1 MIQGTHVEGWIPKAG
16 TALGGLEPPRR
27 TRPWRVL
34 PGAVC
39 EDKKTI
45 DPHDSKSAS
54 VSARKKPEKAEK
66 AKKHTFTEKSL
77 PKVQDLFINLCYNVS
92 NSLERPHDVRSLPM
106 TGRSA
111 DRRIKHTS
119 MIEINHLVK
128 NYGSKFAVDDI
139 SFTVREGEIV
149 GFLGPNGAGKS
160 TTMNILTGYLS
171 STSGEAKVGGIDILE
186 NPDEAK
192 KLIGFLPEQP
202 PLYVDMTVQ
211 EYLNFVYDIKACRLN
226 RERHL
231 EEIRKVTKI
240 DDVKNRLIR
249 NLSKGYRQR
258 VGIAQALVGNPPV
271 IIFDE
276 PTVGLDPKQIIE
288 IRNLIRSL
296 GKNHTVILSTHILS
310 EVQSVCDR
318 IVIINEGKIIADERT
333 ENITQVVE
341 DNRRYAV
348 KVAGPQREVA
358 AALRQIPG
366 VLSVEITGER
376 ELDSYVYR
384 VEAEKGVDVRKPVF
398 WAMAENNW
406 PITGLETLGMNLEE
420 VFTKIVDR
428 SEGKK

>member
-1 MIQGTHVEGWIPKAG
+1 
-16 TALGGLEPPRR
+16 
-27 TRPWRVL
+27 
-34 PGAVC
+34 
-39 EDKKTI
+39 
-45 DPHDSKSAS
+45 
-54 VSARKKPEKAEK
+54 
-66 AKKHTFTEKSL
+66 
-77 PKVQDLFINLCYNVS
+77 
-92 NSLERPHDVRSLPM
+92 
-106 TGRSA
+106 
-111 DRRIKHTS
+111 

-139 SFTVREGEIV
+139 SFKVGEGEIV

-202 PLYVDMTVQ
+202 PLYVDMTVN
-211 EYLNFVYDIKACRLN
+211 EYLNFVYEIKSCKLN
-226 RERHL
+226 RAKHL
-231 EEIRKVTKI
+231 EEVRKVTKI

-318 IVIINEGKIIADERT
+318 IVIINEGKIIADEKT

-366 VLSVEITGER
+366 VLSVEVTGER

-398 WAMAENNW
+398 FAMAENNW

-420 VFTKIVDR
+420 VFTRIIDR
-428 SEGKK
+428 AGN

>member
-1 MIQGTHVEGWIPKAG
+1 
-16 TALGGLEPPRR
+16 
-27 TRPWRVL
+27 
-34 PGAVC
+34 
-39 EDKKTI
+39 
-45 DPHDSKSAS
+45 
-54 VSARKKPEKAEK
+54 
-66 AKKHTFTEKSL
+66 
-77 PKVQDLFINLCYNVS
+77 
-92 NSLERPHDVRSLPM
+92 
-106 TGRSA
+106 
-111 DRRIKHTS
+111 

-139 SFTVREGEIV
+139 SFKVGEGEIV

-202 PLYVDMTVQ
+202 PLYVDMTVD
-211 EYLNFVYDIKACRLN
+211 EYLKFVYDIKKCRLN
-226 RERHL
+226 REKHL
-231 EEIRKVTKI
+231 EEVRKVTKV

-296 GKNHTVILSTHILS
+296 GKTHTVILSTHILS

-318 IVIINEGKIIADERT
+318 IIIINEGKIIADEKT

-341 DNRRYAV
+341 DNRRYSV
-348 KVAGPQREVA
+348 KIAGPQREVT
-358 AALRQIPG
+358 AALKAIPG
-366 VLSVEITGER
+366 VIAVELTGDR
-376 ELDSYVYR
+376 ELDSYTYR
-384 VEAEKGVDVRKPVF
+384 IEAEKGVDVRKPIF
-398 WAMAENNW
+398 FAMAENNW
-406 PITGLETLGMNLEE
+406 PIMGMEVVGMNLEE
-420 VFTKIVDR
+420 VFIKIMDR
-428 SEGKK
+428 ATA